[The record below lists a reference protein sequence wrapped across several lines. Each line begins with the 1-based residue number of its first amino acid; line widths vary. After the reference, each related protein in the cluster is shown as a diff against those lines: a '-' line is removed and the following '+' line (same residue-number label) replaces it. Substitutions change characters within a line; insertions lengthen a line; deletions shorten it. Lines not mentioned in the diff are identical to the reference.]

1 MIRGFTGR
9 HMWAVMIGFFGLV
22 IGVNFTMAWFASST
36 FGGTVVDN
44 SYVASQKFNGWLQA
58 ARTQEKLGWTAQ
70 LGLDGGRRV
79 TLAMTGPDSAAGN
92 LFAATGTAHHP
103 LGRAADVPLL
113 FTPAADGGL
122 KSAADGRLHSAA
134 ALPGGRWLVRVTV
147 SRDGKQLRLAQTL
160 Q

>member
-1 MIRGFTGR
+1 MSRGFTGR
-9 HMWAVMIGFFGLV
+9 HMWAVMLGFFGLV
-22 IGVNFTMAWFASST
+22 IAVNFTMAWYASST

-58 ARTQEKLGWTAQ
+58 ARTQEKLGWTTQ
-70 LGLDGGRRV
+70 LGLDDDRHV
-79 TLAMTGPDSAAGN
+79 TLAMGGPGAAAGT
-92 LFAATGTAHHP
+92 LFAAAGTAHHP

-113 FTPAADGGL
+113 FTPAADG
-122 KSAADGRLHSAA
+122 RLHSAA

-147 SRDGKQLRLAQTL
+147 DRDGKQLRLAETL